1 MGIKKSN
8 RFNSG
13 TFIWTAILAIALG
26 FTVAPYAKAS
36 DDAADAQ
43 EIVDKAQATL
53 TDFIGDKDFTWL
65 NENFK
70 NAKALM
76 IFPQVLKAGAVIGG
90 SGGTGVLVVRN
101 EKTGDWSQPAFYT
114 IGSASIGLQ
123 IGAESA
129 QTVMMVMTTKAVN
142 SLYKSSVKLG
152 GDMSFAI
159 GPVGEGSKQ
168 NLTADFISYSKS
180 KGLYAGLNLEG
191 SVIDVR
197 KGLNK
202 AYYSKET
209 TPEGIIEKASV
220 SNKGSDR
227 LLLTLKNSIK

>member
-1 MGIKKSN
+1 MIIKKN
-8 RFNSG
+8 NG
-13 TFIWTAILAIALG
+13 LNALTYIWAAILVMALG
-26 FTVAPYAKAS
+26 FSGATSARAS
-36 DDAADAQ
+36 EATDAQ
-43 EIVDKAQATL
+43 EIVDKARVTL
-53 TDFIGDKDFTWL
+53 TDFIGDKNFTWL
-65 NENFK
+65 NANLK
-70 NAKALM
+70 NTKALL
-76 IFPQVLKAGAVIGG
+76 IFPQVLKAGAVVGG
-90 SGGTGVLVVRN
+90 SEGTGILVVRN
-101 EKTGDWSQPAFYT
+101 EKTGEWSQPAFYT

-129 QTVMMVMTTKAVN
+129 QTIMMVMTTKAVH

-152 GDMSFAI
+152 GDTSFAV
-159 GPVGEGSKQ
+159 GPVGEGAKE

-209 TPEGIIEKASV
+209 TPDGIIGKASV
-220 SNKGSDR
+220 SNKGSNE
-227 LLLTLKNSIK
+227 LLSTLKDLVK